1 MTRGFRTVHLP
12 KNESSTRKRNLRDE
26 FSQQLDVKVYMRIT
40 TSLLPYPC
48 APPRYVHT
56 NKNDVI
62 ANRREKYVSFSA
74 AFIKVDQTNE
84 GPAPSD

>member
-1 MTRGFRTVHLP
+1 M
-12 KNESSTRKRNLRDE
+12 ESFEQNKSSNRKRNLRDE
-26 FSQQLDVKVYMRIT
+26 FSQQLGVRVCMRIT
-40 TSLLPYPC
+40 NSLLPYLC

-74 AFIKVDQTNE
+74 AVIKVDQTNE
-84 GPAPSD
+84 RPAPSD